1 MQKTKRRE
9 WVKTFAII
17 FLVILLILTFFSQ
30 TIMNRSLPEVAAQ
43 YVESGTINAKIRGS
57 GAVSAD
63 ETYDVTISQTRKIR
77 SVLVKVGDT
86 VNAGDVLFM
95 LEPADSE
102 ELKTAQK
109 TLSDLELAYQ
119 KSLIEAGNASSTE
132 NREVQKLRDAYNE
145 ALATLRLY
153 SSADPSQ
160 IKSALEQAKVELT
173 SLQRA
178 SADAESALAE
188 VNTEL
193 TEAQQA
199 ATDAS
204 SAVTTLQTEIS
215 ALDTQLET
223 LIVASRDKT
232 RAIEDAQKKL
242 NEAYETKNR
251 DWAIHQLRYE
261 ELQGYATENG
271 VVNYTL
277 MAAYAADTS
286 FLQRSKPDIEFTEDD
301 LKALADAYDTI
312 SKDDATIAE
321 LETTLRQLQQDANDP
336 VTGATMA
343 QQIQD
348 LENEKTSKE
357 RELRTKQY
365 EADAA
370 AVQVEQVKSRVE
382 RYQEDATAAK
392 RTAEDKQAEVDKL
405 TAASTAAETLKTA
418 QTALEDKVFETSL
431 GDASSLDLQNSKK
444 AIEEQQKVVDELMAQ
459 ADGQEVTANV
469 SGKVTAI
476 NVTAGNSAGADTALA
491 TLTVVDRGYTVK
503 IAVTADQAKQV
514 TIGDTATITNY
525 YNGDITATL
534 ENIAN
539 DPQNPGKGKLLVFR
553 LSGEGVEAGSN
564 ITLSIGQRSAT
575 YDTLVPNS
583 ALRNDANGDFVLVV
597 TAKNTPLG
605 NRYTATRV
613 GVTVLAKDDTKSAVT
628 GLSSGDF
635 VITTST
641 APIEAG
647 TQVRLVDNG

>member
-1 MQKTKRRE
+1 MVT
-9 WVKTFAII
+9 VT
-17 FLVILLILTFFSQ
+17 LLGTAATMPLPDRALT
-30 TIMNRSLPEVAAQ
+30 AA
-43 YVESGTINAKIRGS
+43 VLSWGGH
-57 GAVSAD
+57 
-63 ETYDVTISQTRKIR
+63 
-77 SVLVKVGDT
+77 SVLFDCGEGT
-86 VNAGDVLFM
+86 QAAAMRAGVSLSR
-95 LEPADSE
+95 LEAI
-102 ELKTAQK
+102 LKDEQK
-109 TLSDLELAYQ
+109 
-119 KSLIEAGNASSTE
+119 K
-132 NREVQKLRDAYNE
+132 
-145 ALATLRLY
+145 
-153 SSADPSQ
+153 
-160 IKSALEQAKVELT
+160 
-173 SLQRA
+173 
-178 SADAESALAE
+178 ESALNDE
-188 VNTEL
+188 VTN
-193 TEAQQA
+193 
-199 ATDAS
+199 
-204 SAVTTLQTEIS
+204 
-215 ALDTQLET
+215 
-223 LIVASRDKT
+223 
-232 RAIEDAQKKL
+232 
-242 NEAYETKNR
+242 
-251 DWAIHQLRYE
+251 
-261 ELQGYATENG
+261 
-271 VVNYTL
+271 
-277 MAAYAADTS
+277 
-286 FLQRSKPDIEFTEDD
+286 
-301 LKALADAYDTI
+301 
-312 SKDDATIAE
+312 
-321 LETTLRQLQQDANDP
+321 
-336 VTGATMA
+336 
-343 QQIQD
+343 
-348 LENEKTSKE
+348 
-357 RELRTKQY
+357 
-365 EADAA
+365 
-370 AVQVEQVKSRVE
+370 
-382 RYQEDATAAK
+382 
-392 RTAEDKQAEVDKL
+392 L

-431 GDASSLDLQNSKK
+431 GDSASLDLQNSKK

-476 NVTAGNSAGADTALA
+476 NVTAGNSAGADTPLA

-647 TQVRLVDNG
+647 SQVRLVDNG

>member
-17 FLVILLILTFFSQ
+17 FLVVLLILTFFSQ

-160 IKSALEQAKVELT
+160 ITAALEQAKVELT

-232 RAIEDAQKKL
+232 RAIEEAQKKL

-336 VTGATMA
+336 VTGATMEK
-343 QQIQD
+343 QIKD
-348 LENEKTSKE
+348 LKDEKALKE
-357 RELRTKQY
+357 RELSSKQY

-514 TIGDTATITNY
+514 TVGDTATITNY

-583 ALRNDANGDFVLVV
+583 AIRNDANGDFVLVV

-647 TQVRLVDNG
+647 SQVRLVDNG

>member
-17 FLVILLILTFFSQ
+17 FLVVLLILTFFSQ

-160 IKSALEQAKVELT
+160 ITAALEQAKVELT

-232 RAIEDAQKKL
+232 RAIEEAQKKL

>member
-17 FLVILLILTFFSQ
+17 FLAVLLILTFFSQ

-160 IKSALEQAKVELT
+160 ITAALEQAKVELT

-431 GDASSLDLQNSKK
+431 GDSASLDLQNSKK
-444 AIEEQQKVVDELMAQ
+444 AIEEQQKVVDELIAQ

-583 ALRNDANGDFVLVV
+583 AIRNDANGDFVLVV

-647 TQVRLVDNG
+647 SQVRLVDNG